1 MAIHIYCPRGPI
13 TCGSIDRQMKA
24 IEKNEIGLKITELL
38 MVGDPVK
45 KANISN
51 ETLQLLQN
59 HWGEYLL
66 VRDNDNCVR
75 VLKCS

>member
-1 MAIHIYCPRGPI
+1 MAIHIYCSRGPI
-13 TCGSIDRQMKA
+13 TYGSIDRQMKA